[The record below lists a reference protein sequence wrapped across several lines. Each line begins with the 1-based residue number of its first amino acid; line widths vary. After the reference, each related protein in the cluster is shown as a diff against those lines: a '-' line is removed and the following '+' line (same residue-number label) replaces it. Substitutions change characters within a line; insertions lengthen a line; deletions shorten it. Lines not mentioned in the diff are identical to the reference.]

1 MRFCRTWCAIVGLV
15 AIAGCSRQETTP
27 CEPDARY
34 STARS
39 APPVQIPDD
48 LSPPDESDAIRLPSD
63 VDVDAVAVAA
73 ITAGECLETPP
84 PFSGDSRPF
93 VDNSEE
99 SDEPRRQTRR
109 EARREARG
117 ETPAAPAGEPGAAP
131 ATPAEQAD
139 PPPADSDRVIDN

>member
-1 MRFCRTWCAIVGLV
+1 MHFCRAWCVLVGLA
-15 AIAGCSRQETTP
+15 AIAGCSRQETRP
-27 CEPDARY
+27 CEPEARY

-63 VDVDAVAVAA
+63 VGGGS
-73 ITAGECLETPP
+73 ITAGECLEAPP

-93 VDNSEE
+93 VDADSGDQ
-99 SDEPRRQTRR
+99 SRRQRR
-109 EARREARG
+109 EARREARR
-117 ETPAAPAGEPGAAP
+117 ESPAEQAGRPD

-139 PPPADSDRVIDN
+139 PPPAGDDRVIDN

>member
-1 MRFCRTWCAIVGLV
+1 MRFCRTWCAIVGLA

-63 VDVDAVAVAA
+63 ADVGAVAVAA
-73 ITAGECLETPP
+73 ITAGECLESPP

-93 VDNSEE
+93 VNDADAEE
-99 SDEPRRQTRR
+99 SDEPRQTRR

-117 ETPAAPAGEPGAAP
+117 ETPAAPAGEPDAA
-131 ATPAEQAD
+131 PAEQAD
-139 PPPADSDRVIDN
+139 PPPADNDRVIDN